1 MALPCYKLSNS
12 NTKKI
17 YSHSKKSISRL
28 VSCYEFFNKNGLY
41 YEKYIEICRV
51 TGMLKESRFIKKEK
65 SFESFIFNL
74 NNQSKNEW
82 LDKMILK
89 TQTSYLKNKN
99 NKIYYQIGKYESLT
113 KDLSKLL
120 NQEINLPKLNS
131 TVKTLERLYTKTA
144 KIVHNHYKEDF
155 INFNYSAILR

>member
-12 NTKKI
+12 NTKKFI
-17 YSHSKKSISRL
+17 AIVRNPYSRL

-51 TGMLKESRFIKKEK
+51 SGMLKESRFIKKEK

-82 LDKMILK
+82 LFKLK
-89 TQTSYLKNKN
+89 IN
-99 NKIYYQIGKYESLT
+99 
-113 KDLSKLL
+113 DSKLFFFL
-120 NQEINLPKLNS
+120 NKS
-131 TVKTLERLYTKTA
+131 R
-144 KIVHNHYKEDF
+144 F
-155 INFNYSAILR
+155 F